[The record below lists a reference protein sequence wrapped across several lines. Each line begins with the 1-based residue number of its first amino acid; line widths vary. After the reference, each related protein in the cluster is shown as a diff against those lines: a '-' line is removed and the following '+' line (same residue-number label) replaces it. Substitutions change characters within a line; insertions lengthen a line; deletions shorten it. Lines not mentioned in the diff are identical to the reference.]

1 MQKQKPYNY
10 LKTILII
17 LLVWNIIG
25 ILFFLQDVFIDPKV
39 LTENQLEFRS
49 RFPFWIKIIYAIA
62 VFGGTI
68 GTFGLIKRKSWSHS
82 IVIVSMLAVII
93 QMYHSIFIANS
104 LEFLGNS
111 AAILPTIIIVLSIV
125 LAWIAE
131 TYKRNNWFI

>member
-1 MQKQKPYNY
+1 MLKQKPYNY

-25 ILFFLQDVFIDPKV
+25 ILFFLQDVFLDPKI

-49 RFPFWIKIIYAIA
+49 RFPFWIKIIYALA

-82 IVIVSMLAVII
+82 IVIVSMLAVIV

>member
-10 LKTILII
+10 LKTILIM

-25 ILFFLQDVFIDPKV
+25 ILFFLQDVFIDPKI

-111 AAILPTIIIVLSIV
+111 AAILTTIIIVLSIV

>member
-25 ILFFLQDVFIDPKV
+25 ILFFLQDVFIDPKI

-111 AAILPTIIIVLSIV
+111 AAILTTIIIVLSIV

>member
-17 LLVWNIIG
+17 LFVWNIIG
-25 ILFFLQDVFIDPKV
+25 ILFFLQDVFLDPKI

-49 RFPFWIKIIYAIA
+49 RFPFWIKIIYALA

-82 IVIVSMLAVII
+82 IVIVSMLAVIV

>member
-25 ILFFLQDVFIDPKV
+25 ILFFLQDVFIDPKI

-111 AAILPTIIIVLSIV
+111 AAILPTVIIVLSIV

>member
-25 ILFFLQDVFIDPKV
+25 ILFFLQDVFIDPKI

-49 RFPFWIKIIYAIA
+49 RFPFWIKIIYAVA

>member
-25 ILFFLQDVFIDPKV
+25 ILFFLQDVFIDPKI

-111 AAILPTIIIVLSIV
+111 AAIFSTIIIVLSIV

>member
-17 LLVWNIIG
+17 LFVWNIIG
-25 ILFFLQDVFIDPKV
+25 ILFFLQDVFLDPKI
-39 LTENQLEFRS
+39 LTENQLEFSS
-49 RFPFWIKIIYAIA
+49 RFPFWIKIIYALA

-82 IVIVSMLAVII
+82 IVIVSMLAVIV

>member
-17 LLVWNIIG
+17 LFVWNIIG
-25 ILFFLQDVFIDPKV
+25 ILFFMQDVFLDPKI

-49 RFPFWIKIIYAIA
+49 RFPCWIQIIYALA

-111 AAILPTIIIVLSIV
+111 AAILTTIIIVLSIV

>member
-10 LKTILII
+10 LKTILIM

-25 ILFFLQDVFIDPKV
+25 ILFFLQDVFIDPKI

-82 IVIVSMLAVII
+82 IVIVSLLAVMI

>member
-10 LKTILII
+10 LKTILVI
-17 LLVWNIIG
+17 LFIWNIIG
-25 ILFFLQDVFIDPKV
+25 ILFFMQDVFLDPKI

-49 RFPFWIKIIYAIA
+49 RFPFWIKIIYALA

-82 IVIVSMLAVII
+82 IVIVSMLAVIV

>member
-111 AAILPTIIIVLSIV
+111 AAILTTIIIVLSIV

>member
-17 LLVWNIIG
+17 LFVWNIIG
-25 ILFFLQDVFIDPKV
+25 ILFFLQDVFLDPKI

-49 RFPFWIKIIYAIA
+49 RFPFWIKIIYALA

-68 GTFGLIKRKSWSHS
+68 GTFGLIIRKSWSHS
-82 IVIVSMLAVII
+82 IVIVSMLAVIV

>member
-25 ILFFLQDVFIDPKV
+25 ILFFLQDVFLDPKI

-49 RFPFWIKIIYAIA
+49 RFPFWIKIIYALA

-82 IVIVSMLAVII
+82 IVIVSMLAVIV

>member
-25 ILFFLQDVFIDPKV
+25 ILFFLQDVFLDPKI

-49 RFPFWIKIIYAIA
+49 RFPFWIKIIYAVA

-111 AAILPTIIIVLSIV
+111 AAILPTVIIVLIIV

>member
-10 LKTILII
+10 LKTILIM

>member
-25 ILFFLQDVFIDPKV
+25 LLFFLQDVFIDPKI

-111 AAILPTIIIVLSIV
+111 AAILTTIIIVLSIV

>member
-25 ILFFLQDVFIDPKV
+25 ILFFLQDVFLDPKI
-39 LTENQLEFRS
+39 LTENQLEFCS
-49 RFPFWIKIIYAIA
+49 RFPFWIKIIYALA

-82 IVIVSMLAVII
+82 IVIVSMLAVIV

>member
-25 ILFFLQDVFIDPKV
+25 ILFFLQDVFIDPKI

-125 LAWIAE
+125 LVWIAE

>member
-10 LKTILII
+10 LKTILIM

-25 ILFFLQDVFIDPKV
+25 ILFFLQDVFIDPKI

-82 IVIVSMLAVII
+82 IVIVSMLAVIV

>member
-111 AAILPTIIIVLSIV
+111 AEILPTIIIVLSIV

>member
-25 ILFFLQDVFIDPKV
+25 ILFFLQDVFLDPKI

-49 RFPFWIKIIYAIA
+49 RFPFWIKIIYAVA

>member
-17 LLVWNIIG
+17 LFVWNIIG
-25 ILFFLQDVFIDPKV
+25 ILFFLQDVFLDPKI
-39 LTENQLEFRS
+39 LTENQLEFHS
-49 RFPFWIKIIYAIA
+49 RFPFWIKIIYALA

-82 IVIVSMLAVII
+82 IVIVSMLAVIV

>member
-1 MQKQKPYNY
+1 YNY

-25 ILFFLQDVFIDPKV
+25 ILFFLQDVFIDPKI

-125 LAWIAE
+125 LVWIAE

>member
-17 LLVWNIIG
+17 LFVWNIIG
-25 ILFFLQDVFIDPKV
+25 ILFFLQDVFLDPKI

-49 RFPFWIKIIYAIA
+49 RFPFWIKIIYALA

-82 IVIVSMLAVII
+82 IVIVSMLAVIV

-111 AAILPTIIIVLSIV
+111 AAILPTIIIVMSIV

>member
-25 ILFFLQDVFIDPKV
+25 ILFFLQDVFLDPKI

-49 RFPFWIKIIYAIA
+49 RFPFWIKIIYALA

-82 IVIVSMLAVII
+82 IVIVSMLAVIV

-104 LEFLGNS
+104 LDFLGNS

>member
-25 ILFFLQDVFIDPKV
+25 ILFFLQDVFIDPKI

>member
-10 LKTILII
+10 LKTILFI

-25 ILFFLQDVFIDPKV
+25 ILFFLQDVFLDPKI
-39 LTENQLEFRS
+39 LTETQLEFRS

-111 AAILPTIIIVLSIV
+111 AAILPTIIIILSIV

>member
-25 ILFFLQDVFIDPKV
+25 ILFFLQDVFIDPKI

-111 AAILPTIIIVLSIV
+111 AAILPAIIIVLSIV

>member
-10 LKTILII
+10 LKTILVI
-17 LLVWNIIG
+17 LFIWNIIG
-25 ILFFLQDVFIDPKV
+25 ILFFMQDVFLDPKI

-49 RFPFWIKIIYAIA
+49 RFPFWIKIIYALA

-82 IVIVSMLAVII
+82 IVIVSMLAVIV

-111 AAILPTIIIVLSIV
+111 AAILPTIIIVLSIF

>member
-17 LLVWNIIG
+17 LFVWNIIG
-25 ILFFLQDVFIDPKV
+25 ILFFLQDVFLDPKI
-39 LTENQLEFRS
+39 LTENQLEFSS
-49 RFPFWIKIIYAIA
+49 RFPFWIKIIYALA

-82 IVIVSMLAVII
+82 IVIVSMLAVIV

-111 AAILPTIIIVLSIV
+111 AAILPTIIIVMSIV

>member
-1 MQKQKPYNY
+1 MQKQKPYNH

-25 ILFFLQDVFIDPKV
+25 ILFFLQDVFIDPKI